1 MISCAASLIVSTSK
15 AQKGALYTICLLR
28 NRRADALSRS
38 SLKGEPYAQ
47 TPRQKLDMAENTS
60 NGDQSSL
67 TSRHL

>member
-15 AQKGALYTICLLR
+15 AQKDALYTICLLR

-38 SLKGEPYAQ
+38 SLKGEPSAQ

-67 TSRHL
+67 TARRL